1 MSVPQ
6 LTSGSLRSAR
16 VRARIPRVVA
26 MVFVVLLSAT
36 GLRVILSGP
45 QQAPAARTV
54 VAPSGDQGAT
64 SFAEAFTRAYLT
76 WDGDDPDAR
85 AAQLKPFLGSD
96 LDADGGLQAA
106 TGQSQSVS
114 WTAVLGDRRE
124 GERRLVTVMA
134 QTSSGVTYLSVP
146 VQRNRRGFLAIAGYP
161 AIVGPPAVDAQQQQ
175 PAEDE
180 VQDDALKTVVTRA
193 LTNYL
198 AANQRNLLADLTPD
212 AVVSL
217 PSAAL
222 KLRQVDAVTWVK
234 PRRRVA
240 VQLTAQDDHGTTWTL
255 RYELDVLHRDRWYV
269 RSLQVNPTFQGG
281 S

>member
-1 MSVPQ
+1 MSIPQ
-6 LTSGSLRSAR
+6 LTTSSLRGAR
-16 VRARIPRVVA
+16 VRARIPRIVA
-26 MVFVVLLSAT
+26 MVFVALLSAT

-45 QQAPAARTV
+45 QQAPAARTI
-54 VAPSGDQGAT
+54 VASSGDQGAT
-64 SFAEAFTRAYLT
+64 SFAEVFTRVYLA

-85 AAQLKPFLGSD
+85 AVALRPFLGSGVD
-96 LDADGGLQAA
+96 EDGGVQP
-106 TGQSQSVS
+106 TEGESQSVS

-124 GERRLVTVMA
+124 EARRLVTVMA
-134 QTSSGVTYLSVP
+134 QTSNGVVYLNVP
-146 VQRNRRGFLAIAGYP
+146 VQRNKRGFLAIAGYP
-161 AIVGPPAVDAQQQQ
+161 AIIGPPAVDAQQQQ
-175 PAEDE
+175 PTEDE
-180 VQDDALKTVVTRA
+180 VEDDALKTVVSRA

-217 PSAAL
+217 PGAAM
-222 KLRQVDAVTWVK
+222 KLRQVDTVTWVK

-240 VQLTAQDDHGTTWTL
+240 VQVTAQDDRRTTWTL

>member
-1 MSVPQ
+1 MSIPQ
-6 LTSGSLRSAR
+6 LTTSSRRSAR

-26 MVFVVLLSAT
+26 MIFVALLSAT

-45 QQAPAARTV
+45 PEAPAARTV
-54 VAPSGDQGAT
+54 VTSSGDQGAT
-64 SFAEAFTRAYLT
+64 SFAEAFTRTYLT
-76 WDGDDPDAR
+76 WEGNDPEAR
-85 AAQLKPFLGSD
+85 AQELKPFLGGG
-96 LDADGGLQAA
+96 LDEDGGVQP
-106 TGQSQSVS
+106 TEGESQSVS

-124 GERRLVTVMA
+124 GTRRLVTVMA
-134 QTSSGVTYLSVP
+134 QTSEGVTYLNVP
-146 VQRNRRGFLAIAGYP
+146 VERNRRGFLAITGYP
-161 AIVGPPAVDAQQQQ
+161 AIVGPPAVDAEQQA
-175 PAEDE
+175 PTEDE
-180 VQDDALKTVVTRA
+180 VEDGALKTVVTRA

-222 KLRQVDAVTWVK
+222 KLRQVNQVTWVK

-240 VQLTAQDDHGTTWTL
+240 VQVTAQDDRGTTWTL

>member
-6 LTSGSLRSAR
+6 LTTGSLRNAR
-16 VRARIPRVVA
+16 MRARIPRVVA
-26 MVFVVLLSAT
+26 TVFVALLSAT
-36 GLRVILSGP
+36 GVRVILSGP
-45 QQAPAARTV
+45 PQAPAARTI

-85 AAQLKPFLGSD
+85 ERDLKAFLGSG
-96 LDADGGLQAA
+96 LDADGGVQPTA
-106 TGQSQSVS
+106 GQSQSVS
-114 WTAVLGDRRE
+114 WTSVLGARRE
-124 GERRLVTVMA
+124 GTRRLVTVMA
-134 QTSSGVTYLSVP
+134 QTSSGVTYLNVP
-146 VQRNRRGFLAIAGYP
+146 VQRDRRGFLAVAGYP
-161 AIVGPPAVDAQQQQ
+161 AIVGPPAVDADQQQ

-180 VQDDALKTVVTRA
+180 VEDGALKTVVTRA

-222 KLRQVDAVTWVK
+222 KLRQVDEVTWVK

-240 VQLTAQDDHGTTWTL
+240 VQVQAQDDHGTAWTL
-255 RYELDVLHRDRWYV
+255 RYELDVLQRDRWYV